1 MRRVFPPPF
10 GLLPLLLA
18 AAAVIHAQSPSLQQ
32 LHAFN
37 CGSSCADG
45 KEPDALILA
54 SDGNLYGT
62 AEYGGTNVN
71 GGTIFKMTPAGQ
83 VTVLYTFPLNTTTG
97 FYTNGYAP
105 NAIAEGSDG
114 MLYGTASSGG
124 TNSASL
130 GTLWRISKT
139 GSNFQVL
146 QRYCTSCS
154 NGGSPNSIAAGSDG
168 NLYGTTGYGGQF
180 PSSGICESLGCG
192 VVFKLTTAGVYT
204 VLHAFNG
211 TSETSEPVGVT
222 MASDGNLYGAT
233 AGNLSEGAIFKVTAS
248 GQFSTL
254 YLFGS
259 GTYALSGVTQASDGF
274 LYGFSHVVSA
284 PAVGFFNIS
293 TSGSFQALAQIT
305 QPLYKQFGVAQ
316 PIQASDGNLWT
327 ATAEGGSGNWGRVL
341 AVSTKG
347 AIAQNLSFKNTNG
360 SFATGRLVQLSNGTL
375 YGTTIKGGTLSNGSL
390 ASGVIY
396 TVTGLPPL

>member
-1 MRRVFPPPF
+1 VV
-10 GLLPLLLA
+10 LLLLA
-18 AAAVIHAQSPSLQQ
+18 SIVSATICAQTPSLQQ
-32 LHAFN
+32 LFAFN
-37 CGSSCADG
+37 CTSTSCPDG

-105 NAIAEGSDG
+105 GAIAEGSDG
-114 MLYGTASSGG
+114 MLYGIASSGG
-124 TNSASL
+124 QNSASA
-130 GTLWRISKT
+130 GTVWRISKT
-139 GSNFQVL
+139 GTGFQVL
-146 QRYCTSCS
+146 VRYCTSCS
-154 NGGSPNSIAAGSDG
+154 TGGFPNSSIAGTDG
-168 NLYGTTGYGGQF
+168 NLYGTTGYGGTF

-192 VVFKLTTAGVYT
+192 VAFKLTTSGAYT

-211 TSETSEPVGVT
+211 TSETSEPVGIIQAT
-222 MASDGNLYGAT
+222 DGNLYGAT
-233 AGNLSEGAIFKVTAS
+233 AGNLTEGSVFKVTPS

-254 YLFGS
+254 HLLGS
-259 GTYALSGVTQASDGF
+259 GTYAPSGITQASNGM

-284 PAVGFFNIS
+284 PAIEFFDIT
-293 TSGSFQALAQIT
+293 TSGSFQNLAQIT
-305 QPLYKQFGVAQ
+305 QPLYKQFGVA
-316 PIQASDGNLWT
+316 PVIQASDGNFWT

-341 AVSTKG
+341 ALSGSG
-347 AIAQNLSFKNTNG
+347 AIVQSLSFNNTNG
-360 SFATGRLVQLSNGTL
+360 SFPTGQLIQLPNGTI
-375 YGTTIKGGTLSNGSL
+375 YGTTIKGGKTSNGVA

-396 TVTGLPPL
+396 TVTGLPAR